1 MIEDR
6 MASTTAEPQLAKM
19 DYEVVRNLGTGAGS
33 TILLIRDK
41 ATGRRYALKVVRR
54 QGPDDDIYINQAMVE
69 WNVARMLDHPNIL
82 KVLDCRVKKS
92 WFKTTGVELLM
103 EYVDGVMLDDLA
115 RLPIP
120 KLVAFFRRV
129 ADAMAHMHR
138 RGVYHGDLK
147 PGNLMITRDG
157 QVKVI
162 DFGTAWIKGQDKNRV
177 QGTPYYMAPEQAQ
190 RKVVDE
196 KTDLYNFGATMYRM
210 FTGEYANLGIPGL
223 DNGRV
228 NRARMKTP
236 ASMVSDL
243 PVPLSELIMDCI
255 ASNPDRRPSGMA
267 EVRERLDEIAAELG
281 PKADNPFDTD
291 APD

>member
-1 MIEDR
+1 MS
-6 MASTTAEPQLAKM
+6 STTTAPRLAKM
-19 DYEVVRNLGTGAGS
+19 DYEVVRSLGTGAGS
-33 TILLIRDK
+33 TILLVRDK
-41 ATGRRYALKVVRR
+41 ATGRKYALKVVRR
-54 QGPDDDIYINQAMVE
+54 QGPDDDIYVNQAIVE
-69 WNVARMLDHPNIL
+69 WDVARMLSHPNIV
-82 KVLDCRVKKS
+82 KVFDCRVKKK
-92 WFKTTGVELLM
+92 WFKTAGVELLM
-103 EYVDGVMLDDLA
+103 EYVDGVMLDDLSK
-115 RLPIP
+115 LPIP

-162 DFGTAWIKGQDKNRV
+162 DFGTAWIRGEDKGRV

-223 DNGRV
+223 ENGRL
-228 NRARMKTP
+228 NRARMKSP
-236 ASMVSDL
+236 ASMVPGLPKSLSD
-243 PVPLSELIMDCI
+243 LIMDCI
-255 ASNPDRRPSGMA
+255 APNPDRRPTNMA
-267 EVRERLDEIAAELG
+267 EVRERLDEIAAGLG